1 MMSRPAS
8 ERRQSLRYEVILPIT
23 LASGEGT
30 THNLNLSGVYFET
43 DAALQPGR
51 PVDFSICVSDGA
63 SIGAHLYC
71 YGCVLRVEE
80 QGEVRRIAAS
90 IDSFWFERIAQL
102 SDCERC
108 REGANAAEG
117 AIDSPIEQEI
127 RTWASDSE

>member
-8 ERRQSLRYEVILPIT
+8 ERRQSLRHDVILPVT
-23 LASGEGT
+23 LPMGEGT

-43 DAALQPGR
+43 EAALVPGR
-51 PVDFSICVSDGA
+51 QVDFSICVSDLA

-80 QGEVRRIAAS
+80 HGTRRGIAAS
-90 IDSFWFERIAQL
+90 IDSFWFERIDQL

-108 REGANAAEG
+108 RDSASSAATMVT
-117 AIDSPIEQEI
+117 DHLKQELLG
-127 RTWASDSE
+127 

>member
-1 MMSRPAS
+1 MSKPAA
-8 ERRQSLRYEVILPIT
+8 ERRQSLRHEVILPIT
-23 LASGEGT
+23 LPSGEGT

-51 PVDFSICVSDGA
+51 PVDFSICVSDRA

-80 QGEVRRIAAS
+80 QGEVRGIAAS

-108 REGANAAEG
+108 RDGANAAAG
-117 AIDSPIEQEI
+117 AIESTTHQEL
-127 RTWASDSE
+127 RS